1 MPGDSEW
8 EQGQMAI
15 ELLQRNWDDPF
26 GRLSLD
32 SDLDVVWESQVPV
45 TFLTPDYLT
54 IIANTCASQAVSFW
68 EEYGHTPFN
77 G

>member
-1 MPGDSEW
+1 
-8 EQGQMAI
+8 MAASP
-15 ELLQRNWDDPF
+15 LSYCRNWDDPF

-32 SDLDVVWESQVPV
+32 SDLDLLWESQVPID
-45 TFLTPDYLT
+45 FLTPDYLA
-54 IIANTCASQAVSFW
+54 IIANTCATQASSFW